1 MAYGITVKHD
11 TGGTRVEFRS
21 RNQAG
26 LLYAVPAEGSWV
38 ASPEQL
44 HAHALAGFFAE
55 LVKRDDPAL
64 RALMNKWGLSF
75 RELPLEDQDE
85 EGAP

>member
-1 MAYGITVKHD
+1 MAYGITIKQG
-11 TGGTRVEFRS
+11 TGGTRVEIRS

-26 LLYAVPAEGSWV
+26 VLYAVPAEGSWV

-44 HAHALAGFFAE
+44 HAHALAGFFAD

-75 RELPLEDQDE
+75 RELPLED
-85 EGAP
+85 GAEPA